1 MKRLNYETW
10 NPWKVTKPVQYLA
23 GKSKYCPYC
32 SEEVRLEYVHGHYQ
46 CSHCKSVVVD
56 CCDGE
61 KT

>member
-1 MKRLNYETW
+1 MKLLNSDTW
-10 NPWKVTKPVQYLA
+10 NPWKVTKSQYTE
-23 GKSKYCPYC
+23 YCPYC

-56 CCDGE
+56 CCSGE